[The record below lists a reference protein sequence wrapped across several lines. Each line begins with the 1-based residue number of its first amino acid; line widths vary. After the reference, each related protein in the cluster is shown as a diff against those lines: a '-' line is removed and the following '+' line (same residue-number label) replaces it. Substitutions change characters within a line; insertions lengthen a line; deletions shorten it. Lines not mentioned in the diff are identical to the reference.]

1 MPKAGRKMPGQW
13 LKWLEGEVALWKN
26 EGIIDDTQAR
36 NIMRR
41 YPQTGEET
49 ARGSRL
55 ITLLSVMGALLLGVG
70 VILFFAANWQVMP
83 KWLKVGIVLG
93 SILLAYGTGY
103 WLAFEKGNYP
113 RVGRALIFL
122 GTVLYGSG
130 IWLIAQIFHIN
141 AHYPNGVL
149 FWVLGII
156 PVVLV
161 CRSLSVLV
169 EASLLLTLWTLLEQ
183 TGFQHSN
190 LLYLPVFILVMVVAY
205 KVESQLAVGITL
217 PGLAVWLGIAGILS
231 MRETEAFFFTLFLTA
246 MLGILIYITGNV
258 HGIRDELVHMK
269 LPYQL
274 TGLPVFFISLY
285 LLSFRVLADAS
296 DNIFQEGISYPPFFL
311 AALLTIIA
319 GIAAGGIYVHTKS
332 RHNKRIIRENIF
344 LIMAAALL
352 PVIMVFA
359 GMIGEGVFVAAVN
372 ILLFACII
380 AVVVIGYSNREPE
393 WINIGIVFFVLD
405 VIARYFDFFWDMLP
419 KSLFFMAGGA
429 LLLIGGTLLERNRR
443 KVIQGMKV
451 NSYEA

>member
-1 MPKAGRKMPGQW
+1 M
-13 LKWLEGEVALWKN
+13 
-26 EGIIDDTQAR
+26 
-36 NIMRR
+36 
-41 YPQTGEET
+41 
-49 ARGSRL
+49 
-55 ITLLSVMGALLLGVG
+55 
-70 VILFFAANWQVMP
+70 
-83 KWLKVGIVLG
+83 
-93 SILLAYGTGY
+93 
-103 WLAFEKGNYP
+103 
-113 RVGRALIFL
+113 
-122 GTVLYGSG
+122 
-130 IWLIAQIFHIN
+130 
-141 AHYPNGVL
+141 
-149 FWVLGII
+149 LGII

-190 LLYLPVFILVMVVAY
+190 LLYLPLFILVMAVAY

-344 LIMAAALL
+344 LIMAAVLL
-352 PVIMVFA
+352 PVIMVLA
-359 GMIGEGVFVAAVN
+359 GMIGEGAFVAAVN

-443 KVIQGMKV
+443 KVIHGMKV